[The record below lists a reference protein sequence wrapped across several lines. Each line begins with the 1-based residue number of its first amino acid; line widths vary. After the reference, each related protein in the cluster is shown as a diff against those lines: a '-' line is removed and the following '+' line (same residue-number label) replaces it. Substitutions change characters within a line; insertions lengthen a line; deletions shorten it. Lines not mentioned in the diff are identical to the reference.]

1 MKLATILRKGNAVME
16 QPVDSPS
23 NSPSPN
29 KEGKFAA
36 LPARIGS
43 AVALVTLAGSCLY
56 AGGAVWLGFMTF
68 CAIVMLYEWLGLTK
82 TFSLGWKIAGLAYVA
97 LPMASLYF
105 LQRSESILVQWFSQS
120 KQAPFVYGTEL
131 VIILVAIIAATDIG
145 AYFSGKIIGGAK
157 LAPRI
162 SPNKTW
168 AGLIGG
174 ATCAS
179 AVSVWLHHDFT
190 AMSTHSTALIGVLI
204 AILGQTGDIFESW
217 LKRRAGVK
225 DSGKIL
231 PGHGGLLDRFD
242 GYTLAAPFYLWILIN
257 VYDASL

>member
-1 MKLATILRKGNAVME
+1 LE
-16 QPVDSPS
+16 QPVEVK
-23 NSPSPN
+23 

-43 AVALVTLAGSCLY
+43 ALGLVLVAGTSLY
-56 AGGAVWLGFMTF
+56 LGGNVWFGFVAV
-68 CAIVMLYEWLGLTK
+68 CAAIMLYEWYGLTK
-82 TFSLGWKIAGLAYVA
+82 TFSKLWQVAGVAYVGV
-97 LPMASLYF
+97 PCVSLYL
-105 LQRSESILVQWFSQS
+105 LQHVYFSDIL
-120 KQAPFVYGTEL
+120 TL
-131 VIILVAIIAATDIG
+131 VEGIALIIQLIAMIAATDIG

-168 AGLIGG
+168 AGLLGG
-174 ATCAS
+174 MSCAM
-179 AVSVWLHHDFT
+179 AVSYYV
-190 AMSTHSTALIGVLI
+190 HSAQMEVVAKLAIGAAI
-204 AILGQTGDIFESW
+204 AVLGQAGDIFESW

-242 GYTLAAPFYLWILIN
+242 GLTLTAPFYVLI
-257 VYDASL
+257 VLFYYGGKL